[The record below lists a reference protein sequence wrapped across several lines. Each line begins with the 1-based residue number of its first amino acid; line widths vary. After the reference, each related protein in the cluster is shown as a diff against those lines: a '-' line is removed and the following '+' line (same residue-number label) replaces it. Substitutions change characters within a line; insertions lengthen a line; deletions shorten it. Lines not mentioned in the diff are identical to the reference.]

1 MNRSVFVVNTTVT
14 HFSAVVILPLKF
26 IRRPLKVSIY
36 AFFFVFVF
44 LFCLFVCSFVCFIN
58 KRICLIPK
66 FALTGSKQTKSRDL
80 SQFRISDF
88 HHQRFQNLG
97 QKSAIARLLSLLI
110 LREQ

>member
-1 MNRSVFVVNTTVT
+1 MNRSVFVVNTTVA
-14 HFSAVVILPLKF
+14 HFSAFVILSLKF

-44 LFCLFVCSFVCFIN
+44 LICLFVCFIN

-66 FALTGSKQTKSRDL
+66 FALTRSKQTKSRDL
-80 SQFRISDF
+80 SQFRIPDF

-97 QKSAIARLLSLLI
+97 QKSAIARLLILLI
-110 LREQ
+110 LREEWVW